1 MITLALLINLA
12 IVAWLK
18 LRNFSQTSFECE
30 IYIVRFFCQYMGEQ
44 KYQM

>member
-18 LRNFSQTSFECE
+18 LRNFSQTSLNVK
-30 IYIVRFFCQYMGEQ
+30 YI
-44 KYQM
+44 